1 MKLVEIKKFEL
12 FTQSDL
18 IAQGVN
24 KSHDTVIKLIDRN
37 LNDLNEF
44 GEVGFEIRAGYNN
57 AQVRVAILNEQ
68 QATLLITY
76 MRNNEKV
83 IKFKKTLVKAFFDMR
98 SLLSAKINDRNIA
111 KIEYRPMTDALKYEL
126 EIKGKIPKHYDFSNE
141 ANLINRIAL
150 GMTASK
156 FKDVHHIGKSES
168 IRDHLTPCQIKCITD
183 LQRANTTFIQLGME
197 FEERKLRLMELFK
210 RNHIIQLFDEQQR
223 IAA

>member
-76 MRNNEKV
+76 MRNNEQV

-111 KIEYRPMTDALKYEL
+111 KVEYKPMTDAIKFEKEHQGKEVKYY
-126 EIKGKIPKHYDFSNE
+126 HFSNE
-141 ANLINRIAL
+141 ADLINRIAL
-150 GMTASK
+150 GMTSAK
-156 FKDVHHIGKSES
+156 FKVHHDINKNES
-168 IRDHLTPCQIKCITD
+168 IRDYLTPCQIKCITD